1 MASWADVRELDKT
14 GNNRTP
20 EEAKRIIVDEEAA
33 LKASIKE
40 ERSLTNLKITPSM
53 AMALLLIGIF
63 FEVKE
68 GT

>member
-1 MASWADVRELDKT
+1 MASWADVQELDKT
-14 GNNRTP
+14 GNDRTP
-20 EEAKRIIVDEEAA
+20 EKAKRIIVDEEAA

-40 ERSLTNLKITPSM
+40 ERNLTNLQITPSM
-53 AMALLLIGIF
+53 AMVLLLIGFF

>member
-1 MASWADVRELDKT
+1 MASWADVQELDKT
-14 GNNRTP
+14 GNDRTP
-20 EEAKRIIVDEEAA
+20 EKAKRIIVDEEAA

-40 ERSLTNLKITPSM
+40 ERNLNNLQITPSM
-53 AMALLLIGIF
+53 AMVLLLIGFF